1 MTGATKRNQGTI
13 MQSPANRGD
22 KRIVLV
28 QSDKYENKG
37 TVCQVLSRDPEKV
50 TNNSAWQ
57 RMALGI

>member
-1 MTGATKRNQGTI
+1 